1 MFAHGDYQP
10 LEVSGPH
17 RDHFIGFARRH
28 GHDAAISVVARSLA
42 PLSQGGRSWPR
53 ADSFEASLNLKGY
66 SIVGIDGGNNATEVP
81 LSALLRHLP
90 VAVLKAKV
98 TTKPK
103 HRRA

>member
-1 MFAHGDYQP
+1 VFAHGDYQP
-10 LEVSGPH
+10 LEVSGPQS
-17 RDHFIGFARRH
+17 DHFIGFARRH

-53 ADSFEASLNLKGY
+53 AESFEGSLHLGGY
-66 SIVGIDGGNNATEVP
+66 SIEGIDGGNHATGVP
-81 LSALLRHLP
+81 LSMMLRHLP

-98 TTKPK
+98 RAKSK